1 MFTISKYI
9 NIISKNN
16 NIQGM
21 LSDAKN
27 ISNNL
32 LSGELLDLNINN
44 YIYTPDI
51 AVEELGLDLDL
62 INQLVEDYAIQI
74 VKSSVV
80 FLEYI
85 SSLQI
90 DEKNNKEL
98 DYTDLRELAHK
109 NLGVAKNLRIED
121 AQKFLYK
128 MMKDDNLDYIL
139 KCLEALVS
147 SAIILKP
154 QSSYDTM
161 ALMKI
166 KKSL

>member
-1 MFTISKYI
+1 M
-9 NIISKNN
+9 
-16 NIQGM
+16 
-21 LSDAKN
+21 
-27 ISNNL
+27 
-32 LSGELLDLNINN
+32 
-44 YIYTPDI
+44 
-51 AVEELGLDLDL
+51 GLDLDL

>member
-90 DEKNNKEL
+90 DKKNNKEL

-161 ALMKI
+161 TLMKI